1 MEQISLSRSRL
12 FSCAHKKI
20 NLHDRP
26 NFNDNR
32 HPLSRETLKQNTVL
46 NGFAESRVTII
57 RYFHFQNIFLKL
69 VLNNINEEE
78 VERQNDQQGRLG
90 FEPSSSKSSQKPAVE
105 SRGCQRRTKSSGSLR
120 LPNPPRNKDPHPQ
133 MHEP

>member
-32 HPLSRETLKQNTVL
+32 HPLSRETLKQNTAL

-69 VLNNINEEE
+69 VLNNIN
-78 VERQNDQQGRLG
+78 QNDQQGRLG
-90 FEPSSSKSSQKPAVE
+90 IEPSSSISSQKPAVE

-120 LPNPPRNKDPHPQ
+120 LPNPLRNKNPHPQ

>member
-1 MEQISLSRSRL
+1 MDRTNLSSRFCL
-12 FSCAHKKI
+12 FSCVHEKI

-46 NGFAESRVTII
+46 NGFAESQVTII
-57 RYFHFQNIFLKL
+57 RYFHFHNIFLKL

-78 VERQNDQQGRLG
+78 VERQSDQQERLG
-90 FEPSSSKSSQKPAVE
+90 IEPSFSKSS
-105 SRGCQRRTKSSGSLR
+105 
-120 LPNPPRNKDPHPQ
+120 
-133 MHEP
+133 

>member
-1 MEQISLSRSRL
+1 MEYAKYIKYSYDMQKYIKHSMWCTHYNIYGWNKSLFLDPVSL
-12 FSCAHKKI
+12 AV

-78 VERQNDQQGRLG
+78 VGRQSDQQGRLG
-90 FEPSSSKSSQKPAVE
+90 IFFEKFAE
-105 SRGCQRRTKSSGSLR
+105 ARGRISGVST
-120 LPNPPRNKDPHPQ
+120 PNKI
-133 MHEP
+133 